1 MLILTHTNDSS
12 LSFQV
17 STKLL
22 PKKWSNVELEK
33 KYAFTELMKTKM
45 GAFFLTVS
53 VFFPLF
59 EYTVSQVYP
68 ILIRSSYVHFCLFIL
83 SNGVLGIYSD
93 FIEKFSLQFTRC
105 FRRRKNYT
113 NKISYSIYFLLTSQ
127 DYGSPSLLLKLL
139 CFSEV

>member
-53 VFFPLF
+53 VFFK
-59 EYTVSQVYP
+59 
-68 ILIRSSYVHFCLFIL
+68 ILNTIPTEWHW
-83 SNGVLGIYSD
+83 
-93 FIEKFSLQFTRC
+93 K
-105 FRRRKNYT
+105 
-113 NKISYSIYFLLTSQ
+113 
-127 DYGSPSLLLKLL
+127 
-139 CFSEV
+139 